1 MRGRSKIKRPPVTFD
16 PKYRDP
22 LITKLVN
29 RVMWDGKRETA
40 ERLVYTALEKLA
52 KEEGKEVPA
61 LFGEIIDKA
70 APILEVR
77 SRRVGGANY
86 QVPVEVRPTRKVIL
100 VLRWLTTAAR
110 NRKGIPMA
118 DALYAEMKDVL
129 ANTGTVM
136 KTREDMHKMAES
148 NRAFAHFARY

>member
-1 MRGRSKIKRPPVTFD
+1 MRGRNKIKRPELQLD

-22 LITKLVN
+22 IITKFVN
-29 RVMWDGKRETA
+29 RVLWDGKKDTA
-40 ERLVYTALEKLA
+40 LTIVYSALEKLA
-52 KEEGKEVPA
+52 QEEKKEVPA
-61 LFGEIIDKA
+61 LFREIIDIA

-86 QVPVEVRPTRKVIL
+86 QVPVEVRPARRVIL

-110 NRKGIPMA
+110 NRKGIPMS
-118 DALYAEMKDVL
+118 DALYQEMKDIL
-129 ANTGTVM
+129 AKTGTVM
-136 KTREDMHKMAES
+136 KIREDMHKMAES

>member
-1 MRGRSKIKRPPVTFD
+1 MRGRSKIKRPVLELD
-16 PKYRDP
+16 SKYSDP

-29 RVMWDGKRETA
+29 RVMLGGKKATA
-40 ERLVYTALEKLA
+40 EAVVYAALERLA
-52 KEEGKEVPA
+52 KDQNKEVPA
-61 LFGEIIDKA
+61 MFREIVDKA

-100 VLRWLTTAAR
+100 VLRWLVTTAR
-110 NRKGIPMA
+110 NVKGKPMS
-118 DALYAEMKDVL
+118 DALYNEMKNIL
-129 ANTGTVM
+129 ENTGTVM
-136 KTREDMHKMAES
+136 KIREDMHKMAES